1 MRRREFITLLGGAAA
16 TSVAWPL
23 AARAE
28 QSSKPLIGFLNIAS
42 PETWEPYV
50 AGFKQGLAQAGFVEG
65 SNVAIEYRWAR
76 GQYDRLSALASD
88 LADRKVAVI
97 AANGGSRSALA
108 AKSATSAI
116 PIVFTFGD
124 GDPVQHGLV
133 ESLNRPGGNVT
144 GISMIAGALES
155 KRLELLHE
163 IVPTV
168 TVIHML
174 VNPNTAGA
182 VQDIPEVAVAARG
195 LGLRLQVVPAG
206 TAADIDAAFVKLAQ
220 EKAQALL
227 VMADGFFTLQRQQI
241 AALSAH
247 HALPAVYPWR
257 EHVVDGGLVSY
268 GSSIR
273 EAYRQSGIYVGQI
286 LKGAKAGELPVQQPT
301 KFELVINLKTAKAL
315 GVDLP
320 TSLLLRADEV
330 IE

>member
-1 MRRREFITLLGGAAA
+1 MRRRDFITVLGVAAA
-16 TSVAWPL
+16 WPF
-23 AARAE
+23 AAQA
-28 QSSKPLIGFLNIAS
+28 QQPLTPHIGFLNIAS
-42 PETWEPYV
+42 PETWGDYV
-50 AGFKQGLAQAGFVEG
+50 AGFKQGLAQIGFVEG
-65 SNVAIEYRWAR
+65 VNVAIEYRWAR
-76 GQYDRLSALASD
+76 GQYDRLSALAVE

-108 AKSATSAI
+108 ARSAAPAI

-144 GISMIAGALES
+144 GVSMIAGALES

-163 IVPTV
+163 IVPKA
-168 TVIHML
+168 TVIHVL

-182 VQDIPEVAVAARG
+182 VQDVPNLAVTARG
-195 LGLRLQVVPAG
+195 MGLQLQIVPAG
-206 TAADIDAAFVKLAQ
+206 TETEIDAAFAKLVR
-220 EKAQALL
+220 EKAQALIVL
-227 VMADGFFTLQRQQI
+227 SDGFLTLQRRQI
-241 AALSAH
+241 TALAAR

-257 EHVVDGGLVSY
+257 EFAADGGLASY

-286 LKGAKAGELPVQQPT
+286 LKGAKAGDLPVQQPT
-301 KFELVINLKTAKAL
+301 KFELVVNLKTAKSL
-315 GVDLP
+315 GLDLP
-320 TSLLLRADEV
+320 TSVLLRADEV

>member
-16 TSVAWPL
+16 AWPL
-23 AARAE
+23 PARS
-28 QSSKPLIGFLNIAS
+28 QQPSKPVIGFLNIAS
-42 PETWEPYV
+42 PETWEAYV
-50 AGFKQGLAQAGFVEG
+50 AGFKQGLAQTGFVEG
-65 SNVAIEYRWAR
+65 INVAIEYRWAR
-76 GQYDRLSALASD
+76 GQYDRLSALAAD
-88 LADRKVAVI
+88 LVDRKVAVI

-133 ESLNRPGGNVT
+133 QSLNRPDGNIT
-144 GISMIAGALES
+144 GISMIAGALEP

-163 IVPTV
+163 IVPKAM
-168 TVIHML
+168 VIHML

-182 VQDIPEVAVAARG
+182 VQDIPDVAVAARG
-195 LGLRLQVVPAG
+195 IGLRLQVVPAG
-206 TAADIDAAFVKLAQ
+206 TEADIDAAFVKLVR
-220 EKAQALL
+220 EKAQALI
-227 VMADGFFTLQRQQI
+227 VMADGFLTLQRQQI
-241 AALSAH
+241 TALSAR

-257 EHVVDGGLVSY
+257 EFAVDGGLASY

-273 EAYRQSGIYVGQI
+273 EAYRQSGIYVGEI
-286 LKGAKAGELPVQQPT
+286 LKGAKTDELPVQQPI
-301 KFELVINLKTAKAL
+301 KFELVVNLKTANAL
-315 GVDLP
+315 GLDLP